1 LKSFI
6 LNRHGSLVLPAN
18 FFPEIDFSSLEN
30 ARGIRSR
37 RETRI
42 RTEGPTGQD
51 LRDDVF
57 LPLVTPLERGG
68 SGRPSTGKGKEKR
81 R

>member
-1 LKSFI
+1 LKSSI

-30 ARGIRSR
+30 ARGARSR
-37 RETRI
+37 RETRL

-51 LRDDVF
+51 LDDVF

-68 SGRPSTGKGKEKR
+68 SGRANAEEEKR

>member
-18 FFPEIDFSSLEN
+18 FFPEIDFSSLDNCGLPE
-30 ARGIRSR
+30 RC

-42 RTEGPTGQD
+42 RTEGTTGQD
-51 LRDDVF
+51 LDDVF

-68 SGRPSTGKGKEKR
+68 SGRANAEEEKR